1 MIDCRGGYRF
11 VVGRVLFKNHS
22 IFFWGGGGG
31 GLFDKSYLCAQ
42 DFLLKTRG

>member
-22 IFFWGGGGG
+22 IFFWGGGGC
-31 GLFDKSYLCAQ
+31 LINPIYVRKIF
-42 DFLLKTRG
+42 F